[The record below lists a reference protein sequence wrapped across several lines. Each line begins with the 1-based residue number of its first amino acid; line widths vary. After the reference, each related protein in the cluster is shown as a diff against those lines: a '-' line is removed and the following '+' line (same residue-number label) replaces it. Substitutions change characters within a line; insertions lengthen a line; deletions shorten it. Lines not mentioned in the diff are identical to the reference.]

1 MEWQT
6 ITKMSEWSKRDAL
19 NLQLPETRINGSLDV
34 AERDVLHSEQ
44 MFWQITYALHANKIE
59 TLKDKATAPAA
70 ARCYVL
76 AKTVLTKAL
85 LKMHIEEDAI
95 DRLTHP
101 KGKSKIQYMK
111 FGDNQ
116 EMKD

>member
-1 MEWQT
+1 MHPKMEWQT

-59 TLKDKATAPAA
+59 TLTAITN
-70 ARCYVL
+70 
-76 AKTVLTKAL
+76 TVISQ
-85 LKMHIEEDAI
+85 MSAI
-95 DRLTHP
+95 C
-101 KGKSKIQYMK
+101 
-111 FGDNQ
+111 
-116 EMKD
+116 